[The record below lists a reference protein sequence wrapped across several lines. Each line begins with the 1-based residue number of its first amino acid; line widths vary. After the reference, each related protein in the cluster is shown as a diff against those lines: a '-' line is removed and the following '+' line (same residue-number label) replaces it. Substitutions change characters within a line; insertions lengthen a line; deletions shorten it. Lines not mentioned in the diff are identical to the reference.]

1 MPVTRMPVTRMVS
14 FAAAIFVLDR
24 GVKYGVVEVMDLQNE
39 LRLEVWPPYLNLH
52 MAWNEGIN
60 FGLFGSGSDI
70 TRWALIGIGLAISL
84 ALLIWFRKSK
94 SLWLQ
99 ASVGLVVGGALGNIY
114 DRLTY
119 GAVADFL
126 NMSCCG
132 FENPY
137 AFNVADVAIFIGAIG
152 LLLLDMKP
160 GKKKSRRG

>member
-1 MPVTRMPVTRMVS
+1 MPIIRMLS
-14 FAAAIFVLDR
+14 IAAAIFTLDR
-24 GVKYGVVEVMDLQNE
+24 GIKYWVVDVLDLQNE
-39 LRLEVWPPYLNLH
+39 LRLELWPPYLNLH

-84 ALLIWFRKSK
+84 GLLIWFRKSQ

-99 ASVGLVVGGALGNIY
+99 AAVGLVVGGAIGNIY
-114 DRLTY
+114 DRFTY

-137 AFNVADVAIFIGAIG
+137 AFNVADIAIFIGAIG
-152 LLLLDMKP
+152 LLLLDMKQS
-160 GKKKSRRG
+160 KKKKRKR

>member
-1 MPVTRMPVTRMVS
+1 MPVTRMLSIAT
-14 FAAAIFVLDR
+14 AIFALDR
-24 GVKYGVVEVMDLQNE
+24 GVKYWVVEVLDLQKE
-39 LRLEVWPPYLNLH
+39 LRIEVWPPYLNLH

-70 TRWALIGIGLAISL
+70 TRWALVGIGLAISL
-84 ALLIWFRKSK
+84 ALLVWFRKSK
-94 SLWLQ
+94 SLGLQ
-99 ASVGLVVGGALGNIY
+99 AAVGLVVGGAVGNIY

-152 LLLLDMKP
+152 LVFLDVKQS
-160 GKKKSRRG
+160 KKKKP

>member
-1 MPVTRMPVTRMVS
+1 MIRIITIATFV
-14 FAAAIFVLDR
+14 FVLDR
-24 GVKYGVVEVMDLQNE
+24 GLKYWVVEGMDLRNVG
-39 LRLEVWPPYLNLH
+39 RIEVWPPYLNLH

-84 ALLIWFRKSK
+84 GLLIWFRKAK
-94 SLWLQ
+94 GRWLQ
-99 ASVGLVVGGALGNIY
+99 AAVGLVIGGAIGNIY

-132 FENPY
+132 FDNPY
-137 AFNVADVAIFIGAIG
+137 AFNVADVSIFIGAVG
-152 LLLLDMKP
+152 LVFLDAKQSR
-160 GKKKSRRG
+160 KKRK